1 MAVAV
6 AASGGGVVA
15 LVVSLAEVGL
25 WIAALA
31 DFDFAQAGGPL
42 QYEEQATWFGD
53 LGISYHVGFLGIG
66 LWLAGLA
73 VVVQAAAIA
82 YAMRAG
88 RDRPRAYFGLMLF
101 LTGAIVGV
109 FCAQDLLLFYVFWE
123 AMLIPLY
130 LLVGVWGG
138 RAAARDTALR
148 HLHDGGLAADA
159 GAIIVYG
166 LSEGTFDIP
175 LLRTAGGGSTWL
187 FLGFVVAF
195 AVKGPL
201 FPFHGWL
208 PSAYRE
214 APAEVAGVL
223 SGVVSKA
230 AAYGFLYIAIL
241 LFPGPAADLRVP
253 ILALAA
259 IGLVYGSLLAFRA
272 PDIRGVIAYSS
283 LAQLGLITLG
293 LFATNL
299 AGWNGAL
306 LQMVNHGLLS
316 ATLFMLAG
324 LVEWRAGTGRFDR
337 LGGMARGRP
346 ALATVLMVTGVIAL
360 AVPGS
365 TAFAGEFLILTGVF
379 DTGWGWAVV
388 GAIAI
393 VLAAMYMLRLIS
405 AVLHERE
412 GSAVKRR
419 TRPPPRGAGSARAA
433 RRPPAGVVRVAG
445 GRHRPQ
451 LRPDVLL
458 PGARE
463 PPGAVRVMLAAI
475 PRPEVDWYALA
486 PLVILLGG
494 SCVCVLAAVLLPE
507 SWRLPAGA
515 LTAVGSFVGAGITA
529 GFLFA
534 DSVTPES
541 IVAGAAVRDRLGSFT
556 GLLICGMG
564 LVAAGVAWRHGFRR
578 HQAEYYALLLATA
591 AGMVFLVQATNLMTL
606 FLGLE
611 WFSIALYILCA
622 YDVDQKGSLEAGLK
636 YLVVGGFGSA
646 VLLFGSAFVYGLQ
659 VSSAFGDR
667 SGDGAAG
674 PRRRPLPP
682 GRPGDDHRRAR
693 VQGVR
698 GAVPHVDAGRLRGR
712 SDTRHGLHGGC
723 HQGGGA
729 RAGNP
734 AARRGI
740 SRRGRSVDDRAGR
753 NRLRLACRG
762 EPRRD
767 RPDGHQ
773 AVARLF
779 VHSAGGIHAHLA
791 GLCGRNG
798 RHCAALLPHP
808 VRGGIAGRLRRS
820 RRTGA

>member
-1 MAVAV
+1 MGSWVTSALILLPAGAALVLWLLPWPRV
-6 AASGGGVVA
+6 AAGVVA

-31 DFDFAQAGGPL
+31 DFDFSQAGGPL

-53 LGISYHVGFLGIG
+53 LGISYHVGFLGLG

-73 VVVQAAAIA
+73 VVVQAAAVA

-88 RDRPRAYFGLMLF
+88 RDRPRAYFGLMLL

-130 LLVGVWGG
+130 VLVGVWGG
-138 RAAARDTALR
+138 EGRQRATLLFVIYTMAGSL
-148 HLHDGGLAADA
+148 LMLA
-159 GAIIVYG
+159 AIIVYG

-187 FLGFVVAF
+187 FLGFVLAF

-293 LFATNL
+293 LFATNV

-324 LVEWRAGTGRFDR
+324 IVEWRTGTGRFDR

-405 AVLHERE
+405 AVLHERD
-412 GSAVKRR
+412 GSAVR
-419 TRPPPRGAGSARAA
+419 SDARD
-433 RRPPAGVVRVAG
+433 
-445 GRHRPQ
+445 
-451 LRPDVLL
+451 LRIVELAVL
-458 PGARE
+458 
-463 PPGAVRVMLAAI
+463 V
-475 PRPEVDWYALA
+475 
-486 PLVILLGG
+486 PLV
-494 SCVCVLAAVLLPE
+494 
-507 SWRLPAGA
+507 
-515 LTAVGSFVGAGITA
+515 
-529 GFLFA
+529 
-534 DSVTPES
+534 
-541 IVAGAAVRDRLGSFT
+541 
-556 GLLICGMG
+556 
-564 LVAAGVAWRHGFRR
+564 
-578 HQAEYYALLLATA
+578 ALLLA
-591 AGMVFLVQATNLMTL
+591 L
-606 FLGLE
+606 
-611 WFSIALYILCA
+611 
-622 YDVDQKGSLEAGLK
+622 
-636 YLVVGGFGSA
+636 SA
-646 VLLFGSAFVYGLQ
+646 W
-659 VSSAFGDR
+659 
-667 SGDGAAG
+667 
-674 PRRRPLPP
+674 
-682 GRPGDDHRRAR
+682 
-693 VQGVR
+693 
-698 GAVPHVDAGRLRGR
+698 
-712 SDTRHGLHGGC
+712 
-723 HQGGGA
+723 
-729 RAGNP
+729 P
-734 AARRGI
+734 AAVTDHSFGQTPANP
-740 SRRGRSVDDRAGR
+740 G
-753 NRLRLACRG
+753 LANLL
-762 EPRRD
+762 EP
-767 RPDGHQ
+767 
-773 AVARLF
+773 F
-779 VHSAGGIHAHLA
+779 E
-791 GLCGRNG
+791 
-798 RHCAALLPHP
+798 
-808 VRGGIAGRLRRS
+808 
-820 RRTGA
+820 